1 MNIKKS
7 TNPETII
14 SFNEWCEL
22 YKVSTRHKDF
32 LKNTNHNNLND
43 CYDFSKFRV
52 DKPESQSNFLVGF
65 IKYIHSFMTKP
76 ILNIYR

>member
-7 TNPETII
+7 IIPETTV

-22 YKVSTRHKDF
+22 YKVGTRHKDF
-32 LKNTNHNNLND
+32 FRGTNHSNLND
-43 CYDFSKFRV
+43 CYDFTKFKV
-52 DKPESQSNFLVGF
+52 NKPESQSNFLVGF